1 MPPRNLRFTRPAFS
15 HVSVIVVLVIVLAGL
30 LAWKASI
37 QYGLI
42 PANHPM
48 ASSARGKVFTSAVTV
63 GLGSLAIAG
72 GIAAA
77 CYFLTRRSTNAALLA
92 MAITMVLPVAAIGYQ
107 LYNYQVNGPAPK
119 TVATPATP
127 PPRTTT
133 PPPNTNSAASLA
145 ERTRQDMEKSM
156 QALNQLARGQ
166 SPTPSTTTPP
176 PTPNPSPTTAATP
189 TAPRATPPATKPKQ
203 PDPNVQKL
211 LDELRTSVTTQITTA
226 ITAFEP
232 AVAAFSKPPRSD
244 LADLRKRTA
253 LIKTAREALA
263 PIPERL
269 RNLSDD
275 AKSAAEKGGSE
286 NSLRDAIEFNN
297 GFSAAQRAFAA
308 DQLIRLLD
316 QAASETQ
323 LLLDNYGRWKVNK
336 EGQIESKDFQ
346 LQSSAN
352 SDRFFIKSSLQARDD
367 TVRKLKGE

>member
-107 LYNYQVNGPAPK
+107 LYNYQVNVPAPK
-119 TVATPATP
+119 TVATPAT

-166 SPTPSTTTPP
+166 SPTPRTTTPP
-176 PTPNPSPTTAATP
+176 PTPNPSPTTTSNP
-189 TAPRATPPATKPKQ
+189 PRPAPRATQPKQ

-211 LDELRTSVTTQITTA
+211 LDELRTSVTTHITTA

-232 AVAAFSKPPRSD
+232 AVAAFAKPPRSD

-253 LIKTAREALA
+253 LIKSAREALA
-263 PIPERL
+263 PLPERL
-269 RNLSDD
+269 RNLSDE
-275 AKSAAEKGGSE
+275 AKAAAEKGGSE

-297 GFSAAQRAFAA
+297 GFSAAQRSFAA

-336 EGQIESKDFQ
+336 QGQIESKDFQ

-352 SDRFFIKSSLQARDD
+352 SDRFFIKSGLQARDD

>member
-1 MPPRNLRFTRPAFS
+1 MPPRNLRFTRHAFS
-15 HVSVIVVLVIVLAGL
+15 HVSIIVVLVLVLAGL
-30 LAWKASI
+30 LAWKVSI

-119 TVATPATP
+119 AAATPAAP
-127 PPRTTT
+127 PPRT
-133 PPPNTNSAASLA
+133 PPPPATNSAATLA

-166 SPTPSTTTPP
+166 SPTPNSAAPP
-176 PTPNPSPTTAATP
+176 PAANPPPKPAANP
-189 TAPRATPPATKPKQ
+189 TAPRPAPSQPKQ

-211 LDELRTSVTTQITTA
+211 LDELRTSVTAQITAA

-232 AVAAFSKPPRSD
+232 AVTAIAKPPRSD

-263 PIPERL
+263 PLPERL
-269 RNLSDD
+269 RSLTDE
-275 AKSAAEKGGSE
+275 AKSAAEKGGAE
-286 NSLRDAIEFNN
+286 NSLHEAIRFNN

-323 LLLDNYGRWKVNK
+323 LLLDSYGRWKVNK
-336 EGQIESKDFQ
+336 EGQIESKDFK

-352 SDRFFIKSSLQARDD
+352 SDRFFINSALQTRDD
-367 TVRKLKGE
+367 TIRKLKGE